1 MRGDK
6 SFADDLIV
14 HRGVVSGRVALL
26 LRSAETNPLMPRF
39 VPFRNLLPLCVQA
52 SARAA
57 AVEVE
62 LRRAKWPKPSRGQP
76 TLLSRSVK
84 FDSVR
89 SPSNEGPYQDR
100 LLGSEGKHI
109 YSPNKEGRVTRP
121 VGIPTCVSTSE
132 AAPATRRR
140 RRFHRTTYV
149 RPRSVVGSGLKCRVT
164 DPCKDPPTGPSTSA
178 QEATHRLPRQRRG

>member
-39 VPFRNLLPLCVQA
+39 VPLRNLLPLCVQA

-62 LRRAKWPKPSRGQP
+62 IRRKKMTREKG
-76 TLLSRSVK
+76 
-84 FDSVR
+84 
-89 SPSNEGPYQDR
+89 
-100 LLGSEGKHI
+100 LGTMAFI
-109 YSPNKEGRVTRP
+109 
-121 VGIPTCVSTSE
+121 I
-132 AAPATRRR
+132 
-140 RRFHRTTYV
+140 
-149 RPRSVVGSGLKCRVT
+149 
-164 DPCKDPPTGPSTSA
+164 D
-178 QEATHRLPRQRRG
+178 